1 MLQDNPEVFRGTM
14 NFMPTSGTVKLL
26 AVPSFFALV
35 TLCVYIYRERE
46 REGNVVSHREIRS
59 FRKKSFPD
67 AVWGEIFWQ
76 DIRKLLHPHNAGGGD
91 LRFPLEWINSFE
103 NDLET
108 LIRHPNFSWPVQGG
122 QGMHVIIQNNDL
134 FVANDSFPK
143 PHATLFM
150 LQRVLCMYEIP
161 DMEIYINLGDGP
173 TVKTTS
179 DVVYPVF
186 SWVKSASF
194 LDLLMPYWS
203 FVWVPWCASN
213 SNETEN
219 QNLQTEYA
227 SKIDK
232 AYWRGSAT
240 GGHFTKDNWR
250 NQTRARLSLICQQHQ
265 EICDAGLVRCTQCT
279 EEATSEIEKVL
290 GYKAIDP
297 GNHFEHYK
305 IAIMVDGNTSPSS
318 RSLTYFSSKT
328 LILWQKTGAWEFFY
342 HSLHPYAHYIP
353 LSESLC
359 DLIGKVRAFLADTI
373 SAASIIQNQIMVS
386 KQLCADNIAAYMA
399 YTLSLYASKVPQSNI
414 SQMNDK
420 VRFLA
425 KLKEFPHEFKYFSDY
440 MGTRCLL

>member
-1 MLQDNPEVFRGTM
+1 M
-14 NFMPTSGTVKLL
+14 
-26 AVPSFFALV
+26 
-35 TLCVYIYRERE
+35 
-46 REGNVVSHREIRS
+46 
-59 FRKKSFPD
+59 
-67 AVWGEIFWQ
+67 
-76 DIRKLLHPHNAGGGD
+76 LHPHDAGDGD
-91 LRFPLEWINSFE
+91 LYFPLEWIISFE
-103 NDLET
+103 NDLQR
-108 LIRHPNFSWPVQGG
+108 LIRHPNFSWPVQGSRH
-122 QGMHVIIQNNDL
+122 MHVVIQNNVL

-186 SWVKSASF
+186 SWAKSASF

-203 FVWVPWCASN
+203 FVWAPWCSSY
-213 SNETEN
+213 SNETGHQE
-219 QNLQTEYA
+219 LQAEYA

-240 GGHFTKDNWR
+240 GGYFTKDNWR

-265 EICDAGLVRCTQCT
+265 EICDAGLVQCTQCT
-279 EEATSEIEKVL
+279 KDAASEIGEVL

-305 IAIMVDGNTSPSS
+305 IAILVDGNTSPSS
-318 RSLTYFSSKT
+318 RALKYFSSKT

-342 HSLHPYAHYIP
+342 HSFHPYVHYVP

-359 DLIGKVRAFLADTI
+359 DIIEKVRAFLADTM
-373 SAASIIQNQIMVS
+373 SAASIIQNQMRVS
-386 KQLCADNIAAYMA
+386 KQLCADNVAFYMA

-414 SQMNDK
+414 NQMNDK
-420 VRFLA
+420 VQFLS
-425 KLKEFPHEFKYFSDY
+425 KLKEFPHEYKYFSNY
-440 MGTRCLL
+440 MGTRCSL